1 MCAAPKGNQ
10 NSKKLKTHKLK
21 QEAYNSYCAHLAK
34 GKSKKSWYFIHPELT
49 LTWQT
54 METYLAS
61 SSVDFDPIKKTIAES
76 QGYQEWEEIAEKC
89 AKGQNKAVV
98 PALQMV
104 MRNKFGWDKENTI
117 THSVEPQVRQLLKN
131 WEK

>member
-1 MCAAPKGNQ
+1 MAAPKGNQ
-10 NSKKLKTHKLK
+10 NSKKLKTDELKKL
-21 QEAYNSYCAHLAK
+21 AYDSYCAHLSK
-34 GKSKKSWYFIHPELT
+34 GKNKRSWFFEHENLT

-54 METYLAS
+54 METYITENQ
-61 SSVDFDPIKKTIAES
+61 VDFNPIKKTIAECK
-76 QGYQEWEEIAEKC
+76 GFQEWEEIAEKC

-117 THSVEPQVRQLLKN
+117 THSVEPQVRQLLKK